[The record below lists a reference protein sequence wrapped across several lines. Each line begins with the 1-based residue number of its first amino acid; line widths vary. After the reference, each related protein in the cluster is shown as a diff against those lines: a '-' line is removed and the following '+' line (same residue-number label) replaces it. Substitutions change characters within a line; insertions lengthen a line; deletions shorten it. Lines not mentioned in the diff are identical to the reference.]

1 MKKLMNAILSFT
13 LQNGLRQ
20 LSFAYVLVFS
30 ISIIFNQGYF
40 LSTDKPFEVIHL
52 IDFDAENNEENTE
65 DEKTLNDLFFAR
77 NKASNDLKNGA
88 LLRSHLP
95 RGWHSRNIIFQ
106 PLRLAQCWPW
116 LRCRGRSSFYGGH

>member
-1 MKKLMNAILSFT
+1 MKKLINAILSFT

-20 LSFAYVLVFS
+20 VSFAYVLVFS
-30 ISIIFNQGYF
+30 LSIIFNQGYF

-65 DEKTLNDLFFAR
+65 DEKTLNLFFAR

-88 LLRSHLP
+88 LLRAHINCSLIAFFLEIILRPP
-95 RGWHSRNIIFQ
+95 RKIDGLIHKYV
-106 PLRLAQCWPW
+106 L
-116 LRCRGRSSFYGGH
+116 

>member
-1 MKKLMNAILSFT
+1 MKKLINAILSFT

-30 ISIIFNQGYF
+30 LSIIFNQGYF

-88 LLRSHLP
+88 LLRAHINCSLIAFFLEIILRPP
-95 RGWHSRNIIFQ
+95 RKIDGLIHKYV
-106 PLRLAQCWPW
+106 L
-116 LRCRGRSSFYGGH
+116 